1 MEHRNLWKLNLRLF
15 GEGGG
20 EAGSGAGAAGAA
32 EAAGAQA
39 APSDE
44 GQNQQPAQT
53 IVTERTAQ
61 KRAKAFEQLIK
72 GEYAQEFQNR
82 TQGIISER
90 FKDHKQLQT
99 QLEKTKPLMDALAT
113 KYGVTDHDKLMAAIE
128 ADESFYQAAA
138 DEQGLSV
145 EQYKHMREL
154 ERKAAAFDEAE
165 KQRQRVDTERR
176 AYAVWDQ
183 QSQQLKAIYP
193 GFDFAA
199 ECQNPQTGQQFI
211 KLLGNGV
218 DVRTAYEVMHKDELL
233 SGAIQ
238 TAVQLSQQRT
248 VQTIQAQGMRP
259 AENGVGGSVATQM
272 TKIDPSKMT
281 KAERN
286 ALVERAR
293 KGERIEL

>member
-1 MEHRNLWKLNLRLF
+1 MEQNLWKLNLRLF

-20 EAGSGAGAAGAA
+20 EAGGGAGAAGAA
-32 EAAGAQA
+32 EAAGGQA
-39 APSDE
+39 APSGE
-44 GQNQQPAQT
+44 GQNQQSAQT
-53 IVTERTAQ
+53 IVTEKTAQ
-61 KRAKAFEQLIK
+61 ERAAAFEQLIK
-72 GEYAQEFQNR
+72 GEYAQEFQSR
-82 TQGIISER
+82 TQGIINER
-90 FKDHKQLQT
+90 FKETKQLQA
-99 QLEKTKPLMDALAT
+99 QLDKAKPLLDALAT
-113 KYGVTDHDKLMAAIE
+113 KYGVTDHDELMTAIE

-176 AYAVWDQ
+176 AYALWDQ
-183 QSQQLKAIYP
+183 QSQQLKQIYP

-218 DVRTAYEVMHKDELL
+218 DVKTAYEVMHKDELL
-233 SGAIQ
+233 TGAIQ
-238 TAVQLSQQRT
+238 TAVQQAQQRT

-259 AENGVGGSVATQM
+259 VENGVGGSVGTQM

-293 KGERIEL
+293 RGEKIVL

>member
-1 MEHRNLWKLNLRLF
+1 MEQMKLWKLNLRLF

-20 EAGSGAGAAGAA
+20 EAGGGAGAAGTA

-39 APSDE
+39 APLDE

-53 IVTERTAQ
+53 IVTEKTAQ
-61 KRAKAFEQLIK
+61 ERAAAFEQLIK
-72 GEYAQEFQNR
+72 GEYAKEFHDR
-82 TQGIISER
+82 AQGIFNER
-90 FKDHKQLQT
+90 FKETKNLEKQL
-99 QLEKTKPLMDALAT
+99 EGMKPLMDALAT

-183 QSQQLKAIYP
+183 QSQQLKQVYP

-218 DVRTAYEVMHKDELL
+218 DVRTAYEVLHKDELL

-238 TAVQLSQQRT
+238 TAVQQAQQRT

-259 AENGVGGSVATQM
+259 AENGVGSSVATQM
-272 TKIDPSKMT
+272 TKIDPSRMT
-281 KAERN
+281 KKERDD
-286 ALVERAR
+286 LVRR
-293 KGERIEL
+293 SLRGERIEL